1 MVRARLAIAAAVIGF
16 VVPHAV
22 LVAAAEGA
30 EDKETP
36 LTKAAAAGELE
47 TVRTLIAK
55 GADVQARN
63 KKGDT
68 PLHVACEKG
77 HLAVARYLVEHGAPV
92 DGKGYFEKTPL
103 HVAAGEGHVEV
114 AEFLIAKGAK
124 LESKHQNEMTP
135 LMSAAWGGR
144 TKCVELLV
152 AKKADTRAAS
162 GPKQL
167 TALHFAVML
176 AHKDVAVVLIDK
188 GKTPVDITSR
198 FGSTPLHFAAEG
210 RYIPDSIAEMLIAK
224 GADVNARNEG
234 GLTPLK
240 FARGRDKDAL
250 VKTLLKHGAKE

>member
-1 MVRARLAIAAAVIGF
+1 MARAPLAIAAAVIGF
-16 VVPHAV
+16 VLPHAV
-22 LVAAAEGA
+22 LVAAAGGA

-36 LTKAAAAGELE
+36 LTNAAAGELQ
-47 TVRTLIAK
+47 TVKPLIAQ

-77 HLAVARYLVEHGAPV
+77 HLAVARHLVENGAPV
-92 DGKGYFEKTPL
+92 GGKGYF
-103 HVAAGEGHVEV
+103 
-114 AEFLIAKGAK
+114 
-124 LESKHQNEMTP
+124 
-135 LMSAAWGGR
+135 
-144 TKCVELLV
+144 
-152 AKKADTRAAS
+152 
-162 GPKQL
+162 
-167 TALHFAVML
+167 
-176 AHKDVAVVLIDK
+176 
-188 GKTPVDITSR
+188 GKTPVDIRAR
-198 FGSTPLHFAAEG
+198 FGATLLHFAAEG